1 MVYGTVSLKT
11 HREFARLIFPEDQF
25 SISWLPC
32 PAGFED
38 LRVWRRG
45 TPVWVGYVH
54 GLMVGGDYRVGLSRM
69 PDNAKYLEQGSMII
83 ETEIPDTFEAATNVL
98 ALFIQELHVD
108 EEPRKPIEGENLDQ
122 ELLSRIGRR
131 GSLRR

>member
-1 MVYGTVSLKT
+1 
-11 HREFARLIFPEDQF
+11 
-25 SISWLPC
+25 
-32 PAGFED
+32 
-38 LRVWRRG
+38 
-45 TPVWVGYVH
+45 
-54 GLMVGGDYRVGLSRM
+54 MVGGDYRVGLSRM